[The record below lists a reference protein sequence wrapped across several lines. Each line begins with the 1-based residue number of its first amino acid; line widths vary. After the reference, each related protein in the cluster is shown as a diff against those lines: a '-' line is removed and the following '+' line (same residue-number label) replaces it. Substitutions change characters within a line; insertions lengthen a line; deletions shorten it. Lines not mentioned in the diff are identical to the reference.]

1 MATFVTLVNWTEQGL
16 QNYQDSLKRAEAFE
30 QLISQHGGTLR
41 EIVWT
46 IGPYDIVAIVDAPD
60 DETVTA
66 IALQTGA
73 LGNIRTTTL
82 RGFGRDEFAAII
94 EKSR

>member
-1 MATFVTLVNWTEQGL
+1 MATFVTLVNWTEQGI
-16 QNYQDSLKRAEAFE
+16 QNYQDTVKRAEAFE
-30 QLISQHGGTLR
+30 QVVGQHGGKLR
-41 EIVWT
+41 EILWT

-73 LGNIRTTTL
+73 GGNIRTTTL
-82 RGFGRDEFAAII
+82 RGFNRDEIAAII
-94 EKSR
+94 EKTR